1 MFMHYGILSPEAW
14 IEFNPVMNPVCLSLI
29 DIEMNILL
37 IVTSERQ
44 KSKGTGGL
52 IKKSTSEPPSVE
64 LDLIVKKLQKS

>member
-1 MFMHYGILSPEAW
+1 
-14 IEFNPVMNPVCLSLI
+14 MNPVCLSLI

-44 KSKGTGGL
+44 KSKGTRGL